1 MRSRLS
7 KRRVSHLRKERM
19 SSYEE
24 MARERKLARVLF
36 LELRAEGF
44 ELLAQESPEDPAG
57 YIVGVEGPACD
68 EGLLER
74 IEANKPGLLK
84 ILLNRWDPDLKAIQR
99 EGVGSG

>member
-1 MRSRLS
+1 
-7 KRRVSHLRKERM
+7 M

-24 MARERKLARVLF
+24 MALERKGARVLF

-57 YIVGVEGPACD
+57 YIVGVKGPAYG

-74 IEANKPGLLK
+74 IKANKPGLLK
-84 ILLNRWDPDLKAIQR
+84 ILLNRWDPDLEAIQR
-99 EGVGSG
+99 EGAV